1 MSDTFPQD
9 VQEFVQQA
17 IANGEYANEDEV
29 VIAGVRALRELKQRH
44 TELRQ
49 DIQVAIDEL
58 DRGDGEPW
66 DADAI
71 KAEFDGSL
79 GANTETH

>member
-1 MSDTFPQD
+1 M
-9 VQEFVQQA
+9 
-17 IANGEYANEDEV
+17 

-44 TELRQ
+44 AELRQ

-66 DADAI
+66 HADAI
-71 KAEFDGSL
+71 KAELDGAL
-79 GANTETH
+79 GASTQTG